1 MTKPL
6 AASYVSTF
14 LCAHVPLSHVAP
26 GHLDL
31 FKCDY
36 KTGRILGNGTFGTVK
51 EAIKISTGEKY
62 ALKVI
67 NKNHMRGREQ
77 LVRNEV
83 KILKGIS
90 RGHRHI
96 VTLHEYFETPNSLY
110 LVLDLCS
117 GGELF
122 EYIMEKGSFYE
133 ENAAEIIRTVLDC
146 VAYLHEN
153 NVVHRDI
160 KEFYIHPF
168 FGDAKIEFEPE
179 NLLFRSKD
187 SLSQLMISDFGLSQT
202 LETPDMMLSTK
213 LGTPTYMAP
222 EIFLHKGYGKPVD
235 LWAIGVMTYFL
246 LCGFFPFALEGGIVD
261 EKVLRAE
268 FYFEEPYWL
277 DISSEAK
284 DFISKLLCLNPNDR
298 MTAIEAMKHP
308 WMAFAPI
315 QLGDGSK
322 ISSRVPTVDL
332 LPAVGREFSKRST
345 LRKNPSAKTN
355 PSVQSTHVV
364 LDAVASELVTHESA
378 MDVEYVNREGALMV
392 QQSLE

>member
-1 MTKPL
+1 MTTVKPL
-6 AASYVSTF
+6 AA
-14 LCAHVPLSHVAP
+14 
-26 GHLDL
+26 
-31 FKCDY
+31 
-36 KTGRILGNGTFGTVK
+36 TGRILGNGTFGTVK
-51 EAIKISTGEKY
+51 EAIKVTLDNNIIVNNPLHHPRIPQISTGEKY

-83 KILKGIS
+83 KILKEIS

-160 KEFYIHPF
+160 K
-168 FGDAKIEFEPE
+168 PE

-187 SLSQLMISDFGLSQT
+187 SLSQLMISDFGLSKM

-235 LWAIGVMTYFL
+235 MWAIGVMTYFL

-284 DFISKLLCLNPNDR
+284 DFISKLLYLNPHDR
-298 MTAIEAMKHP
+298 MTAVEAIKHP
-308 WMAFAPI
+308 WMSFAPI
-315 QLGDGSK
+315 QLGDGSTV
-322 ISSRVPTVDL
+322 SSRVPTVDL

-355 PSVQSTHVV
+355 PSVRSTHIV
-364 LDAVASELVTHESA
+364 LDAVASELIAYSNAHEGA
-378 MDVEYVNREGALMV
+378 MDVEYVNKDGALMV